1 MSVLENLISQD
12 FEVLGKDGSRWATTA
27 EHDSLVIDREKGIF
41 YWNSKNVVGD
51 ELVWLTRIK
60 GHSFSEAKKILA
72 DYKSYSET
80 FVYTIKS
87 DKGEED
93 IIVFPK
99 LVSIFWEEGLN
110 NREYFY
116 ERLLTD
122 DTINRFQ
129 LGYHDGFY
137 TIPIFMGGTL
147 RNFQCRKDKPR
158 KLIRPWYRGVGPL
171 IFNADIL
178 KLVDR
183 VIITEGIVDAILLNQ
198 LGFPAVSHNSGSS
211 WMHSLWYD
219 KFNRMKEI
227 VYIADHDKAGLK
239 AAQQVANSLSIERVK
254 IATFEGYPD
263 KTDTISFFRDYEGD
277 TEEFKNILSKA
288 RYTYEL

>member
-12 FEVLGKDGSRWATTA
+12 FEVLGKDCSRWATTA

-60 GHSFSEAKKILA
+60 RHSFSEAKKILA

-137 TIPIFMGGTL
+137 TIPIFMDGTF

-158 KLIRPWYRGVGPL
+158 KLIRPWYRGIGGL
-171 IFNADIL
+171 LYNSEIL
-178 KLVDR
+178 KVVDR
-183 VIITEGIVDAILLNQ
+183 VLITEGPVDAILLNQ
-198 LGFPAVSHNSGSS
+198 LGFPAMATTNGST
-211 WMHSLWYD
+211 WKHGWHD
-219 KFNRMKEI
+219 KFSRVKEI
-227 VYIADHDKAGLK
+227 IVVCDNDIPGIKFGK
-239 AAQQVANSLSIERVK
+239 QIANSLSIERVK

-263 KTDTISFFRDYEGD
+263 KTDTISFFRDYDGD
-277 TEEFKNILSKA
+277 MEEFKNILSKA